1 MLIDQS
7 SLSRFIRDQWMFYT
21 ADDVR
26 YTGNLSTIDIS
37 LVRKKHYLFYQ
48 FICEFYDYTK
58 QKNYRVTFLINEY
71 GTIIETKCTCKKKG
85 CVHLIAAVN
94 AINEMD
100 IDLNHV
106 PIHIDYEAYQEEKR
120 RKEEKRR
127 REIELKASTQ
137 EAMDLLDVI
146 HKKSL
151 DQLFES
157 EVKPLHFY
165 IVDAHKWG
173 SYNTYP
179 IFRLKIG
186 TDRFYA
192 VSNLEELVYGFLDGK
207 EMRFGKSTY
216 LPLKREG
223 LDASGQLIFD
233 FLYRHAPANNW
244 SRDGR
249 LNSTSIDDFY
259 RLIKQLPRG
268 ICEIEIPEAKEII
281 IVSIEEKEDM
291 YVIHWRSKS
300 RNRLIP
306 GNQDI
311 YANEPDGFS
320 HLSLSAQTTMFL
332 RASDGEGLKIK
343 KEAFPKFYQEVLEPI
358 RSEVEFE
365 TEVDLEKFHETIQN
379 VRIYADIEDGR
390 VFVWGKYYLDDVERD
405 LFHGEG
411 LRPIPFIEAIIQ
423 RYADSIVDHKAVF
436 KTKGIA
442 LFNFLDE
449 GIPKIQSLAEVYI
462 SEDLMRLKYRKSV
475 NLNVGFSINNNLL
488 EIDMDSD
495 INKNELMGILRSYRR
510 RKLFHRLKN
519 GELVNLQS
527 DDLEQLDHLV
537 QEYGLSQ
544 ADFEKD
550 VIQRPAYQALK
561 DDPSLCIR
569 KDETVQAYMDQLNRS
584 KNEVIEFPEKYATL
598 LRDYQKEGVRWM
610 KHLYD
615 IGLNGILADDMGLGK
630 TLQVLCL
637 LECFIPKELPSL
649 IVCPSSLMFNW
660 ESEIEKFQVALD
672 AVCVYGTQKERK
684 QKINQ
689 SHNLYI
695 TTYDYL
701 KRDLELY
708 ASKEFMYVIL
718 DEAQYIKNPKTKNAK
733 SVKSL
738 TCKHRLALTG
748 TPIENGLSE
757 LWSIFDFL
765 LPGYLCS
772 LEYFTHTFG
781 KPIEIEGDE
790 AKQAQLKKMVSP
802 FILRRTKKEV
812 LKDLPDKVEKDLWLD
827 FDKEERKLYLANLA
841 LVNEELQAQLKMDNV
856 DSILILSMLTKL
868 RQICCE
874 PRMLY
879 SNITKPSTK
888 LEVCVD
894 LVQTLKENNK
904 KVLLF
909 STFTRI
915 FDWLEAE
922 FLEKGIKYHKLT
934 GATSKE
940 KRKEEVE
947 AFQNDDSDVFL
958 ISLKAGGTGLNLTKA
973 SAVIHFDPW
982 WNSSAQ
988 SQATDRAYRIGQNQ
1002 NVIVYQ
1008 LLMKNS
1014 IEEKIYQMQARKQKM
1029 SDIFVENNGPKIS
1042 RMTAEDIKELFSI

>member
-1 MLIDQS
+1 
-7 SLSRFIRDQWMFYT
+7 
-21 ADDVR
+21 
-26 YTGNLSTIDIS
+26 
-37 LVRKKHYLFYQ
+37 
-48 FICEFYDYTK
+48 
-58 QKNYRVTFLINEY
+58 
-71 GTIIETKCTCKKKG
+71 
-85 CVHLIAAVN
+85 
-94 AINEMD
+94 
-100 IDLNHV
+100 
-106 PIHIDYEAYQEEKR
+106 
-120 RKEEKRR
+120 
-127 REIELKASTQ
+127 
-137 EAMDLLDVI
+137 
-146 HKKSL
+146 
-151 DQLFES
+151 
-157 EVKPLHFY
+157 
-165 IVDAHKWG
+165 
-173 SYNTYP
+173 
-179 IFRLKIG
+179 
-186 TDRFYA
+186 
-192 VSNLEELVYGFLDGK
+192 
-207 EMRFGKSTY
+207 
-216 LPLKREG
+216 
-223 LDASGQLIFD
+223 
-233 FLYRHAPANNW
+233 
-244 SRDGR
+244 
-249 LNSTSIDDFY
+249 
-259 RLIKQLPRG
+259 
-268 ICEIEIPEAKEII
+268 
-281 IVSIEEKEDM
+281 
-291 YVIHWRSKS
+291 
-300 RNRLIP
+300 
-306 GNQDI
+306 
-311 YANEPDGFS
+311 
-320 HLSLSAQTTMFL
+320 
-332 RASDGEGLKIK
+332 
-343 KEAFPKFYQEVLEPI
+343 
-358 RSEVEFE
+358 
-365 TEVDLEKFHETIQN
+365 
-379 VRIYADIEDGR
+379 
-390 VFVWGKYYLDDVERD
+390 
-405 LFHGEG
+405 
-411 LRPIPFIEAIIQ
+411 
-423 RYADSIVDHKAVF
+423 
-436 KTKGIA
+436 
-442 LFNFLDE
+442 
-449 GIPKIQSLAEVYI
+449 
-462 SEDLMRLKYRKSV
+462 
-475 NLNVGFSINNNLL
+475 
-488 EIDMDSD
+488 
-495 INKNELMGILRSYRR
+495 
-510 RKLFHRLKN
+510 
-519 GELVNLQS
+519 
-527 DDLEQLDHLV
+527 
-537 QEYGLSQ
+537 
-544 ADFEKD
+544 
-550 VIQRPAYQALK
+550 
-561 DDPSLCIR
+561 
-569 KDETVQAYMDQLNRS
+569 MDQLNRS

-598 LRDYQKEGVRWM
+598 LRDYQKEGARWM

-765 LPGYLCS
+765 LPGYLYS

-922 FLEKGIKYHKLT
+922 FHEKGIKYHKLT